1 MGSFCGVATRRVRM
15 FGRFVSQRGTGP
27 AALFALIERPR
38 RAYFPAQV
46 ARRPWLYS
54 TVFILSLTVL
64 TVAFVRS
71 QLDAAVNDAPVDML
85 PTEAAIVL
93 LIGVALFPLR
103 MIAIPIFGFLVVC
116 LTGFLI
122 KLWLEPGFVPKEI
135 APWAIFTL
143 SVIINGTVAVLS
155 ALAGRGAVNLLGPN
169 NRWADAILSAAST
182 VVYLLLATITIWVMT
197 HLVYPVSWTE
207 RDFGSI
213 SLTEVGW
220 IRAYRIAVCSGVL
233 LLFLLDVPSWQSFR
247 RALIPQPVFLAAAI
261 AAMTGHAM
269 HPTAD
274 VALISL
280 IVVLILPGY
289 AAILANIIGLIVYV
303 SLTGAGLVQSPIET
317 RDAAALEMVSLVVM
331 TVNYVMMVVRYQSDR
346 GSRRTAET
354 MARVQRVHAFA
365 TIGYFI
371 FDVNRARVHVDEVAA
386 ELLGTGDQFDANAF
400 VDRVRPADRGGLV
413 SVMADR
419 YREATLTAFS
429 LAPGAQWVDGAK
441 GIRHVAIYSWYERL
455 WDGRTIAYGALL
467 DRTDEHDRSAALGK
481 ALADLSEQQN
491 RQTQLFS
498 IVSHEIRTPASVISM
513 LVEEMDGGASWA
525 QMGPRLKA
533 VSEQL
538 LSVLADMRQTV
549 RPEENLPVR
558 MEPFRP
564 QDLAETVRNTFL
576 LMAEARGV
584 DLVLSLSTGADQ
596 DRISDRVRL
605 NQVLS
610 NLVKNALIHA
620 ECRRITISYAE
631 QMEEGQ
637 LWAVWRVVDDGRGI
651 PLAERG
657 RLFLPFSRI
666 AGTGNARTDGSG
678 LGLYITKTA
687 IELLGGSVEHRDA
700 VPTGSEFVIR
710 VPETQAVAVI
720 PPLRQETESVTAGFH
735 KALVV
740 EDSDLI
746 GELLVARLQRLVPT
760 VLWARDGLEGIALQ
774 AREGP
779 DLILTDLFM
788 PKMGGDEMTSA
799 LRGQGV
805 AVPIIGMTAAAIGDE
820 RTTFENAGT
829 DFVLTKPVSTAQLVE
844 ALGRLRQP
852 AGVTVPAD

>member
-1 MGSFCGVATRRVRM
+1 M

-46 ARRPWLYS
+46 SRHPWLYS
-54 TVFILSLTVL
+54 SAFILTLMVL
-64 TVAFVRS
+64 TVAFVLS
-71 QLDAAVNDAPVDML
+71 QLGAAVNDAPVDLL

-93 LIGVALFPLR
+93 LIGVALFPMR
-103 MIAIPIFGFLVVC
+103 MIAIPILGFILVC
-116 LTGFLI
+116 LTGFLM
-122 KLWLEPGFVPKEI
+122 KLWLEPGYVPADI
-135 APWAIFTL
+135 APWTL
-143 SVIINGTVAVLS
+143 FSLTVLINGVVAVVS
-155 ALAGRGAVNLLGPN
+155 ALAGRVTVNLLGPK
-169 NRWADAILSAAST
+169 NRWADATLSAATT
-182 VVYLLLATITIWVMT
+182 VVYLLLSTITIWVMT
-197 HLVYPVSWTE
+197 HSVYPSGWTD

-213 SLTEVGW
+213 SLTEVAW
-220 IRAYRIAVCSGVL
+220 IRAYRIAACSGVL
-233 LLFLLDVPSWQSFR
+233 LLFLLDVPSWPAFR
-247 RALIPQPVFLAAAI
+247 RALMPLPVFVAAAI
-261 AAMTGHAM
+261 AEITGHGM
-269 HPTAD
+269 HATAD

-280 IVVLILPGY
+280 VVALVLPGY
-289 AAILANIIGLIVYV
+289 SAILANILGLIAYI
-303 SLTGAGLVQSPIET
+303 SLTGAGLIQEPINT

-331 TVNYVMMVVRYQSDR
+331 TVNYVLMVVRHQSDR
-346 GSRRTAET
+346 GSRRTRET

-386 ELLGTGDQFDANAF
+386 EILGTGDQFDANAF

-429 LAPGAQWVDGAK
+429 LAPGAQWQDGAK

-513 LVEEMDGGASWA
+513 LVEEIDGGASWA

-549 RPEENLPVR
+549 RPEENLPIR

-584 DLVLSLSTGADQ
+584 DLVLNLSSGADQ
-596 DRISDRVRL
+596 DRVSDRVRL

-631 QMEEGQ
+631 ESADGQ
-637 LWAVWRVVDDGRGI
+637 LWAVWRVSDDGRGI
-651 PLAERG
+651 PPAERG

-666 AGTGNARTDGSG
+666 TATGHARTDGSG
-678 LGLYITKTA
+678 LGLFVTKTS
-687 IELLGGSVEHRDA
+687 IELLGGSVDYRDA
-700 VPTGSEFVIR
+700 PAGGSDFVIR
-710 VPETQAVAVI
+710 VPETKGVPMIAPVRLDTAAV
-720 PPLRQETESVTAGFH
+720 SAGFS

-760 VLWARDGLEGIALQ
+760 VIWARNGLEGIELQ
-774 AREGP
+774 ASETP

-805 AVPIIGMTAAAIGDE
+805 SVPIVGMTAAAIGDE

-852 AGVTVPAD
+852 AA

>member
-1 MGSFCGVATRRVRM
+1 MFRRI
-15 FGRFVSQRGTGP
+15 VSQRGTGP
-27 AALFALIERPR
+27 AALFALIESPR
-38 RAYFPAQV
+38 RAYFPGQV
-46 ARRPWLYS
+46 AQRPWLYS
-54 TVFILSLTVL
+54 SVFILSLMGL
-64 TVAFVRS
+64 TVAFVMS
-71 QLDAAVNDAPVDML
+71 QLGAPMNDAPVDML
-85 PTEAAIVL
+85 PTEATIVL
-93 LIGVALFPLR
+93 LLGVALFPLR
-103 MIAIPIFGFLVVC
+103 MIAIPLMGFLVVC
-116 LTGFLI
+116 LVGFLM
-122 KLWLEPGFVPKEI
+122 KLSLEPGYVPSDI
-135 APWAIFTL
+135 ALWRIFTL
-143 SVIINGTVAVLS
+143 TVLINGSVAVVS
-155 ALAGRGAVNLLGPN
+155 ALAGRVTVSLLGEQ
-169 NRWADAILSAAST
+169 NRWADAILSVATTT
-182 VVYLLLATITIWVMT
+182 VFLLLSTITIWVMT
-197 HLVYPVSWTE
+197 HYVYPPHWTD

-213 SLTEVGW
+213 SLTEAGW

-233 LLFLLDVPSWQSFR
+233 LLFLLDVPNWTDFR

-261 AAMTGHAM
+261 AAMTGHAL
-269 HPTAD
+269 HPTVD
-274 VALISL
+274 VGLISL
-280 IVVLILPGY
+280 IVALTLPGY
-289 AAILANIIGLIVYV
+289 AAILANIIGLSTYI
-303 SLTGAGLVQSPIET
+303 SLTGAGLVQSPFDTPE
-317 RDAAALEMVSLVVM
+317 AAALEVVSLIVM
-331 TVNYVMMVVRYQSDR
+331 SVNYCVMVFRHHAHLR
-346 GSRRTAET
+346 ERRTRET

-386 ELLGTGDQFDANAF
+386 EILGTGDQFDANAF

-429 LAPGAQWVDGAK
+429 LAPGAQWEDGAK

-513 LVEEMDGGASWA
+513 LVEEIDGGASWA

-549 RPEENLPVR
+549 RPEENLPIR

-584 DLVLSLSTGADQ
+584 DLVLNLSAGADQ
-596 DRISDRVRL
+596 DRVSDRVRL

-620 ECRRITISYAE
+620 DCRRITISYAE
-631 QMEEGQ
+631 DSTEGQ
-637 LWAVWRVVDDGRGI
+637 LWAVWRVSDDGRGI
-651 PLAERG
+651 PAADRG

-666 AGTGNARTDGSG
+666 TGTGHARTDGSG
-678 LGLYITKTA
+678 LGLYVTKSS
-687 IELLGGSVEHRDA
+687 IELLGGSVDYHDGPA
-700 VPTGSEFVIR
+700 GGSEFVIR
-710 VPETQAVAVI
+710 VPETLGLAAHAPVRPEAACVAAEF
-720 PPLRQETESVTAGFH
+720 R

-746 GELLVARLQRLVPT
+746 GELLVARLQRLVPS
-760 VLWARDGLEGIALQ
+760 VLWARSGLEGIEIQ
-774 AREGP
+774 AREKP

-788 PKMGGDEMTSA
+788 PKMGGDEMTAA
-799 LRGQGV
+799 LRAQGV
-805 AVPIIGMTAAAIGDE
+805 DVPIIGMTAAAIGDE

-852 AGVTVPAD
+852 AA